1 MENTMQHY
9 DNLRVTPRDAL
20 KEIGFGNLKG
30 KSDINPQW
38 RIEAITKEFGPC
50 GVGWKFEIAETFLQA
65 LADGQTMVFVKIN
78 LYIKENDV
86 WSEAIPGFGGDFLI
100 KKDKNGIH
108 GNDEAYKMAT
118 TDALGT
124 AMKMVG
130 VAADIYRG
138 LANDSKYGRNA
149 EQQAPRGSQKA
160 APDTAKPP
168 QKAAP
173 AVTNQPDKKQQLLIK
188 LAHHTKD
195 SGLSADDVKQIMQFK
210 FKVAKSSDLSIL
222 QIEDLLKNSGRYWN
236 EFLDAQVANEAS

>member
-20 KEIGFGNLKG
+20 REIGFGNLKG

-38 RIEAITKEFGPC
+38 RIEAITNEFGPC

-65 LADGQTMVFVKIN
+65 LADGQTMVFVRIN

-138 LANDSKYGRNA
+138 LANDSKYGRND
-149 EQQAPRGSQKA
+149 EQQKEEASQGPAPSATKSPKKGATA
-160 APDTAKPP
+160 A
-168 QKAAP
+168 
-173 AVTNQPDKKQQLLIK
+173 TNQPDPKQQLLIK
-188 LAHHTKD
+188 LKHHTKD

-210 FKVAKSSDLSIL
+210 FKVAKSSDLSIP
-222 QIEDLLKNSGRYWN
+222 QIEDLLKNSGRY
-236 EFLDAQVANEAS
+236 